1 MYALGAGELFNVNGH
16 TEYIETIIGNAYYN
30 NNRVFL
36 IILSIVILETFRIFR
51 LYTAM
56 KSFETVILQSVFN
69 SQVY

>member
-16 TEYIETIIGNAYYN
+16 TEYIETIIGNPYYN

-56 KSFETVILQSVFN
+56 KSFETVILQSVFF

>member
-16 TEYIETIIGNAYYN
+16 TEYIETIIGNPYYN
-30 NNRVFL
+30 NNWVFL

-56 KSFETVILQSVFN
+56 KSFETVILQSVFF